1 MAAGLEDAWL
11 AGDPLDEPLTVAEML
26 AGTPR
31 PAKGYVL
38 CPLAWLARVLP
49 IVRTAD
55 RLAVVLLLYSRCR
68 VRRSRTVD
76 LPNGE
81 LTKLGIERKTK
92 YRTLRLL
99 EEAGALTIEARNGRS
114 IRVTLHWFPG
124 VPDVHV
130 LATRKA
136 S

>member
-1 MAAGLEDAWL
+1 MGADLEDVWID
-11 AGDPLDEPLTVAEML
+11 GDPFDEPLTVAEML

-38 CPLAWLARVLP
+38 CPLAWLAWVLP

-55 RLAVVLLLYSRCR
+55 RLVVAQLLYSRCLMQR
-68 VRRSRTVD
+68 NRTVNF
-76 LPNGE
+76 PNGE
-81 LTKLGIERKTK
+81 LADLGIERKTK

-99 EEAGALTIEARNGRS
+99 EEAGAVAIETRNGCS
-114 IRVTLHWFPG
+114 IRVTLHRFPQG
-124 VPDVHV
+124 APGHV
-130 LATRKA
+130 LATRQA